1 MYIGIFKLILNKR
14 FFLKI
19 NSIIKLLRKWNI
31 VIAKEKIIL
40 TVFLAFKAFVA
51 VMIGMIMSLLISE
64 ANLKFVVCL
73 AFLICTVEKFIDGGL
88 DYKNTHIFP
97 YEELKQLSVAKDSKI
112 YRTQLIVAIVY
123 NFSNDGLFWSG
134 LVYLICSMI
143 RYNLN
148 AVVMF
153 NFIIASMLGFV
164 LGNVIVG
171 KYIYAIV
178 VKKITF
184 LRFIVYLGNVVLIVI
199 GINKVE
205 NSIYLLIKEY
215 FIGKLNKWELLL
227 DNVYVESLF
236 KNMGNAIVNELL
248 KLSGK
253 LVDLGL
259 YFFSNLFGIVCL
271 LVMLIVL
278 MVRVKLIPIRRETN
292 MFEGEDGL
300 TIILR
305 YFHILGKKKG
315 LFVKSQI
322 ERLKQY
328 RWFISRPFFQL
339 VFMDYESVVYI
350 VILSFVACQV
360 DNYLF
365 SLQVIIC
372 MTVMVMA
379 NQCMSL
385 RSSAYI
391 YFSLTID
398 INQIKL
404 LKMSLASEDT
414 IWKTKE
420 QVFQFFMIIPSLITI
435 AYNVAFSIY
444 MGLPG
449 WSITVIGIVWLG
461 CVWIMPLIQMHMIPL
476 VSNVEIVAENQM
488 GEDFLEE
495 ELADKMQEF
504 PRVFLVVVPI
514 LITIGM
520 LFFKRIRN
528 PYFILIEFSYWI
540 VATCIIYVYL
550 NKIRIKGVKG
560 FIDKVF

>member
-14 FFLKI
+14 LFLKI
-19 NSIIKLLRKWNI
+19 NSIIKLFKKWNI
-31 VIAKEKIIL
+31 VIANEKIIL
-40 TVFLAFKAFVA
+40 TVFFVFKAFIA
-51 VMIGMIMSLLISE
+51 IIIGTISSLLIGE
-64 ANLKFVVCL
+64 TNLKLVVCL
-73 AFLICTVEKFIDGGL
+73 AFLICIVEKFIDGGL

-112 YRTQLIVAIVY
+112 YRTQLIVAIIY

-134 LVYLICSMI
+134 LVYLVCSMM
-143 RYNLN
+143 RFNLN
-148 AVVMF
+148 VVVIF
-153 NFIIASMLGFV
+153 NFISATILGFV
-164 LGNVIVG
+164 LGNIIIG

-178 VKKITF
+178 VKKITL
-184 LRFIVYLGNVVLIVI
+184 LRFIVYLGSVVMIVI

-205 NSIYLLIKEY
+205 NSIFLLIKEH
-215 FIGKLNKWELLL
+215 FIGKFNTWELLL
-227 DNVYVESLF
+227 DDVYVESLF
-236 KNMGNAIVNELL
+236 KNMGSAIVNELL
-248 KLSGK
+248 LLSSK
-253 LVDLGL
+253 IVDLGFYL
-259 YFFSNLFGIVCL
+259 FSTIFGIVCI
-271 LVMLIVL
+271 LVMFIAL
-278 MVRVKLIPIRRETN
+278 MVKVKLIPIRREAN

-300 TIILR
+300 TILLR
-305 YFHILGKKKG
+305 YFHILGKNKG
-315 LFVKSQI
+315 LFVKNQI

-328 RWFISRPFFQL
+328 RWFIARPFFQL

-350 VILSFVACQV
+350 VILSFVAYQV

-379 NQCMSL
+379 NQCMNL

-398 INQIKL
+398 INQIRL
-404 LKMSLASEDT
+404 LKMSLANEDI

-420 QVFQFFMIIPSLITI
+420 QVFSFFMIIPSLITI
-435 AYNVAFSIY
+435 VYNVVFAIY

-449 WSITVIGIVWLG
+449 WSIMIIGIVWLG

-520 LFFKRIRN
+520 LLFKSIRN
-528 PYFILIEFSYWI
+528 QCFILIELSYWI
-540 VATCIIYVYL
+540 VVTCIIYVYL